1 MTRITVVCAGRRV
14 YRSTSPLIALIAE
27 VLATS
32 CGYRM
37 SEEVIKLLE
46 RDADLLAAQRVAGVA
61 SARAA
66 TISITT
72 RLPAQDSQSIGG
84 NRGGKYPQR

>member
-46 RDADLLAAQRVAGVA
+46 RDAELLAALQWLV
-61 SARAA
+61 
-66 TISITT
+66 
-72 RLPAQDSQSIGG
+72 LHLLAQQPS
-84 NRGGKYPQR
+84 